1 MKLLLCR
8 NIEKLGIVGDVVDV
22 APGYARNYL
31 LPQGLG
37 TEPTQSN
44 IKALAKARLVAEEDR
59 IRERKLL
66 TKLAERMK
74 DVEVTVRARANE
86 DGTLYGS
93 VGKSEISDALKEEGY
108 PIETDHIVLS
118 SPLRQLDN
126 VVVELK
132 LADGIGS
139 EVKVWVVREKSA
151 DDEDGE
157 DSEDHTSAGTE
168 AKSDDDSTDA

>member
-31 LPQGLG
+31 VPQGLG
-37 TEPTQSN
+37 TEPTKSN
-44 IKALAKARLVAEEDR
+44 IKALAEARKLAEEDR

-66 TKLAERMK
+66 AKLAERMK
-74 DVEVTVRARANE
+74 DVEVTVRAKANE
-86 DGTLYGS
+86 DGILYGS
-93 VGKSEISDALKEEGY
+93 VGKREISDALKEEGY
-108 PIETDHIVLS
+108 PIETDQIVLD

-132 LADGIGS
+132 FADGIGS

-157 DSEDHTSAGTE
+157 DSDDTTSAGTE
-168 AKSDDDSTDA
+168 AGSDDHSADA